1 MEEKTLKIN
10 NLEFNCQTL
19 IEFSSLIN
27 ALLEMA
33 KKQKETEK
41 KLGEH
46 EMKINNL
53 FKLISTQQKEPKET
67 GIGWQDKE
75 NEISNILNDENIFS
89 INYNNSNLS
98 NYINAETLND
108 AQKQPNNLLN
118 NNAIEEKEMSEEKD
132 NKEENIPETET
143 MKEKEKEKEAS
154 NINSPNKEIKEET
167 EEKKDQKQKLLLMI
181 QMEMKRNLNIYM
193 KEIMIYKMMLNIRN
207 YI

>member
-53 FKLISTQQKEPKET
+53 FKLIANQQKEPKET

-89 INYNNSNLS
+89 MNYNNSNLS
-98 NYINAETLND
+98 NYINTETQND
-108 AQKQPNNLLN
+108 APKQSNNLLN
-118 NNAIEEKEMSEEKD
+118 NNIIEEKEASEEKG

-143 MKEKEKEKEAS
+143 ER
-154 NINSPNKEIKEET
+154 
-167 EEKKDQKQKLLLMI
+167 KK
-181 QMEMKRNLNIYM
+181 
-193 KEIMIYKMMLNIRN
+193 
-207 YI
+207 